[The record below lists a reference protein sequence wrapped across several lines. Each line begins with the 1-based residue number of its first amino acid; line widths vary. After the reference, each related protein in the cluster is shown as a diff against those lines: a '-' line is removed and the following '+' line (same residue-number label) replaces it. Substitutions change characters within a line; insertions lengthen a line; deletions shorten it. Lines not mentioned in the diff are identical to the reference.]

1 MVGSAGAGAAD
12 PDPDDLCAHPG
23 VDRALE
29 LLDEARDVDLLQKV
43 QSLKRQAAK
52 WKVRERNSCR
62 ALDAASPHH
71 PPKHARR

>member
-43 QSLKRQAAK
+43 QSLKRQA
-52 WKVRERNSCR
+52 WRTTIEI
-62 ALDAASPHH
+62 LP
-71 PPKHARR
+71 RRRRRKYHFRGLV